1 MLSFII
7 ILLCVNIDAFSFGIS
22 YGLRET
28 KIKFSTT
35 LFISILSTI
44 FFSIPFLLSKYV
56 MGFFNQKICFLING
70 IFLIILGLIY
80 IFETNKKTPKILNLK
95 NSIFECF
102 IISVDAIFTALF
114 SGYFLQNHI
123 FYIFLYY
130 IFNFFAIFFGNRLFY
145 KFSKLSKLNLCFF
158 SGFIFIFLGIF
169 KIFGI

>member
-1 MLSFII
+1 
-7 ILLCVNIDAFSFGIS
+7 
-22 YGLRET
+22 
-28 KIKFSTT
+28 
-35 LFISILSTI
+35 
-44 FFSIPFLLSKYV
+44 

-114 SGYFLQNHI
+114 SGYFLQNHF

-145 KFSKLSKLNLCFF
+145 KFSKFSKLNLCFF